1 MKTLKET
8 PAVLRLPVEWVN
20 EGWAK
25 AVKVRRPR
33 VAKSR
38 SNRCV
43 PSCRRAAVPGV
54 SSRSRFSAG
63 FTLIELLVVIAIIAV
78 LAGLLIP
85 TVAIAKSRAKV
96 RMAKLDTQNIA
107 SWVASYQSDYTIA
120 PTGTNLASA
129 NADASF
135 TNGNAEVM
143 IILLDYDDK
152 ANAYAYNPNHVRN
165 PQKHAYASA
174 VHRAPNNTS
183 AGLGPDYNLRDP
195 WGNPYIISFDLNYDN
210 STFDSVYG
218 AVTSPVLIWSRGPDG
233 KFAVPGTPGPA
244 AEGLPE
250 NKDNVRSWK

>member
-1 MKTLKET
+1 MKTLKEM
-8 PAVLRLPVEWVN
+8 PAALHLPVAWMN

-25 AVKVRRPR
+25 AVTVRRPR
-33 VAKSR
+33 AARPRATCCGAGRRRLV
-38 SNRCV
+38 V
-43 PSCRRAAVPGV
+43 PRT
-54 SSRSRFSAG
+54 SSRARLRAG

-85 TVAIAKSRAKV
+85 TVAIAKSKAKIK
-96 RMAKLDTQNIA
+96 MAKLDTQNIA

-143 IILLDYDDK
+143 IILLDQDD
-152 ANAYAYNPNHVRN
+152 ATSAYSYNPNHLRN

-183 AGLGPDYNLRDP
+183 AGLGPDFNFRDP

-210 STFDSVYG
+210 ITFDSVYG
-218 AVTSPVLIWSRGPDG
+218 PVTAPVLIWSRGPDG